1 MTTVLCGVSQCVE
14 RIRGE
19 FPDLDVVDLAT
30 FDGPVPPDAILFS
43 GFDQKSV
50 DAANA
55 GVAWIQ
61 LAGTGIDHVNP
72 ALLQAP
78 IVTCAKGAGAIPIA
92 EYAMATMLAFSR
104 RFPELWLKEAPEIWN
119 FQSTQCLSGQKLGL
133 VGFGGIGQ
141 RIARLAQAFDMRV
154 VAMRRTTTPS
164 EVPGVQLVGT
174 LEEMLPDVDHL
185 VLCVPATSAT
195 VNLLNE
201 ATLALVKP
209 GLHLVNIARGALI
222 DQEALRVAL
231 DDDRLARASLDVC
244 VPEPLP
250 AGHWLYTHEK
260 VFLTPHASWTG
271 VPLLAGAIEVFCKN
285 LRNYL
290 DGKEL
295 IGVVDVNLGY

>member
-141 RIARLAQAFDMRV
+141 RIAR
-154 VAMRRTTTPS
+154 RRS
-164 EVPGVQLVGT
+164 SRALCPGDERHGESLERSNAGSREAGT
-174 LEEMLPDVDHL
+174 SSRQY
-185 VLCVPATSAT
+185 C
-195 VNLLNE
+195 
-201 ATLALVKP
+201 P
-209 GLHLVNIARGALI
+209 GCAH
-222 DQEALRVAL
+222 
-231 DDDRLARASLDVC
+231 
-244 VPEPLP
+244 
-250 AGHWLYTHEK
+250 
-260 VFLTPHASWTG
+260 
-271 VPLLAGAIEVFCKN
+271 
-285 LRNYL
+285 
-290 DGKEL
+290 
-295 IGVVDVNLGY
+295 

>member
-1 MTTVLCGVSQCVE
+1 
-14 RIRGE
+14 
-19 FPDLDVVDLAT
+19 
-30 FDGPVPPDAILFS
+30 
-43 GFDQKSV
+43 
-50 DAANA
+50 
-55 GVAWIQ
+55 
-61 LAGTGIDHVNP
+61 
-72 ALLQAP
+72 
-78 IVTCAKGAGAIPIA
+78 
-92 EYAMATMLAFSR
+92 
-104 RFPELWLKEAPEIWN
+104 
-119 FQSTQCLSGQKLGL
+119 
-133 VGFGGIGQ
+133 
-141 RIARLAQAFDMRV
+141 
-154 VAMRRTTTPS
+154 
-164 EVPGVQLVGT
+164 
-174 LEEMLPDVDHL
+174 
-185 VLCVPATSAT
+185 

-295 IGVVDVNLGY
+295 VGVVDVNLGY